1 MSLEHI
7 QHVNLMI
14 LTIEFAH
21 VFTCYLI
28 LPTIL
33 LLNLSDFCYNRSIPQ
48 ERKFSLNRFLA
59 NAVILCP
66 LKAPEILGFLVFS
79 GVIKWEH

>member
-28 LPTIL
+28 LPSIL
-33 LLNLSDFCYNRSIPQ
+33 LLNLSDFCYNRSIVQ
-48 ERKFSLNRFLA
+48 KRKFSLNRFLA
-59 NAVILCP
+59 NAVILYP
-66 LKAPEILGFLVFS
+66 LKAPEILGFVAFS
-79 GVIKWEH
+79 GGIKWGH

>member
-1 MSLEHI
+1 MSLKHI
-7 QHVNLMI
+7 QHVNLMN

-33 LLNLSDFCYNRSIPQ
+33 LLNLSDFCYNCSIAQ
-48 ERKFSLNRFLA
+48 KRKFSLKPFFVNVL
-59 NAVILCP
+59 ILCP
-66 LKAPEILGFLVFS
+66 LKTPEILGFLAFS
-79 GVIKWEH
+79 GGIK